1 MTRKLLMT
9 VAIMLSRSPPPSAL
23 VLPRPTALA
32 EVLVVAVSTAA
43 GLAATVSMAEVLT
56 AAVLPGAIFSTGVF
70 SAGMVAFIQATVDT
84 GMPRTVTIRSTARP
98 PATDRV

>member
-9 VAIMLSRSPPPSAL
+9 VVIMLSRSPPPSAL
-23 VLPRPTALA
+23 VLPRPSDLA

-56 AAVLPGAIFSTGVF
+56 AAVLPVRFFQQGFFRRVWWLLSRLLWIYGYGYAPYCYY
-70 SAGMVAFIQATVDT
+70 TVYGT
-84 GMPRTVTIRSTARP
+84 TACY
-98 PATDRV
+98 